1 MYYSQ
6 ISSNPQIHFGKH
18 RPPVYYIEAHIF
30 IFTKLQDK
38 LMETNNNKEKPA
50 RCESVLHCKATATLK
65 AAIKAELD
73 EEDKPLEE
81 LLGNAED
88 QK

>member
-1 MYYSQ
+1 
-6 ISSNPQIHFGKH
+6 
-18 RPPVYYIEAHIF
+18 
-30 IFTKLQDK
+30 
-38 LMETNNNKEKPA
+38 METNNNKDKPA
-50 RCESVLHCKATATLK
+50 RCESVLHCKATTTLK

-81 LLGNAED
+81 LLDNAED

>member
-6 ISSNPQIHFGKH
+6 PSSNPQIHFGKY
-18 RPPVYYIEAHIF
+18 RPPVYYKEAQIF
-30 IFTKLQDK
+30 IFTKLRDK
-38 LMETNNNKEKPA
+38 PMETNNNKDKPA
-50 RCESVLHCKATATLK
+50 KCESVLHCKATATLK

-81 LLGNAED
+81 LLDNAED